1 VGHVTLAV
9 LCAATSLFTDLG
21 TGQSTEHA
29 LRTCLIAM
37 RLTAGLGFGTEACR
51 EVLYVSLLRLLGY
64 TADAHQAAGLAGGDE
79 IGFLAGMA
87 PVKAT
92 GSPHEEI
99 ARLIGLVAAEEA
111 MPRRLRLGAGGEI
124 KGNGSTGHGNR
135 YLARVLGEA
144 AVAAGRT
151 DSFLGARYR
160 RIARR
165 RGRKKAMVTV
175 GRSLRV
181 IIWHLLAD
189 PNTRFHELGAD
200 HYDRHVNTHAK
211 RRNHIRQ
218 LEALGYR
225 VTLEPAA

>member
-87 PVKAT
+87 PVKAM

-124 KGNGSTGHGNR
+124 KGNGSTGHGNC
-135 YLARVLGEA
+135 YLAPG
-144 AVAAGRT
+144 AGRGRGRGGP
-151 DSFLGARYR
+151 DRHLPR
-160 RIARR
+160 RPLPTPAPPTRQKQSHR
-165 RGRKKAMVTV
+165 RGRPLTT
-175 GRSLRV
+175 GD
-181 IIWHLLAD
+181 HLASARR
-189 PNTRFHELGAD
+189 P
-200 HYDRHVNTHAK
+200 RHPVP
-211 RRNHIRQ
+211 RPWR
-218 LEALGYR
+218 
-225 VTLEPAA
+225 